1 MVRKFGLIINK
12 TCIIAP
18 RGEFSSEAL
27 KLKLVKKII
36 FLKLA
41 KIFGLYK
48 NLFWQASSSFEKKDI
63 LQNFKNIKK
72 SIYIAPNLT
81 SNISIN
87 LKHKP
92 KRKPG
97 PVRFIFLSSI
107 LPMKNLD
114 FLLILLQ
121 KVKVPIEFTI
131 YGPKKNK
138 NYWKKM

>member
-1 MVRKFGLIINK
+1 M
-12 TCIIAP
+12 
-18 RGEFSSEAL
+18 
-27 KLKLVKKII
+27 
-36 FLKLA
+36 KLA

-87 LKHKP
+87 LKHKL

-138 NYWKKM
+138 NYWKKCKKLMNNLPKNIKTTFEGQVQHDKVQN